1 MRRVLFTLS
10 LLFVAVAWTAPQAAP
25 VRPKLFVLI
34 SIDQFRGDYVERYG
48 GQWNHGLRALFDRGA
63 YFSQAAY
70 PYLNTVTCA
79 GHSTMGTG
87 TLPKT
92 HGIPLNA
99 WWDRAGGKQV
109 TCTQDDT
116 VRNISH
122 GDEPA
127 RGGDS
132 AARLRSPT
140 FADELRLQSGQRP
153 RVVSLSLKAR
163 SAIMM
168 AGHRGDLIAWHDSTR
183 GFVTSSAFAKG
194 PIPFL
199 VEYQRTHPIEA
210 DAGKAW
216 RKLLPESAYQF
227 TDDGLGENPDGD
239 WTRAFPH
246 VLPKEPGAAFHA
258 RWEATPFADLYLAD
272 LAIAAAKHFQL
283 GQRNATDFL
292 AVSFSSL
299 DVAGHQFGPR
309 SHEVQDTLANL
320 DVTVGRLV
328 EALDRQVGRG
338 NYVLALTGDH
348 GVAPI
353 PEQMAEEGL
362 DAGRINP
369 KDVAARVDAAL
380 MPFLGPGPHV
390 SQQVFTDLYLKAGV
404 IEQLREQPR
413 AMQAVRDALAAVPGV
428 AEVLDPVEFWRA
440 NSSGD
445 DAASSAIL
453 SYVPGRSG
461 DLIVIPRPYFLN
473 STAGSTHGTSYQYDA
488 RVPVLLAGPSIK
500 RGEYTVRVTPADIV
514 PTLAYLAGI
523 TMPRPDGRI
532 LHEALDTSRP
542 ATTPAVTPRPPASG
556 GGSARGA
563 QR

>member
-1 MRRVLFTLS
+1 MRRALLS
-10 LLFVAVAWTAPQAAP
+10 LILLVIAVSGTAPQAAP

-34 SIDQFRGDYVERYG
+34 SIDQFRGDYVQRYG
-48 GQWNHGLRALFDRGA
+48 GQWKHGLRALFDRGA

-99 WWDRAGGKQV
+99 WWDRESGKQV
-109 TCTQDDT
+109 TCTQDDA
-116 VRNISH
+116 VKNIAH

-132 AARLRSPT
+132 AGRLRSPT
-140 FADELRLQSGQRP
+140 FADELRLQSGQPP
-153 RVVSLSLKAR
+153 RIVSLSLKAR

-168 AGHRGDLIAWHDSTR
+168 AGHGGDLVAWHDSTR
-183 GFVTSSAFAKG
+183 GFVTSSAYAKG
-194 PIPFL
+194 PVTFL
-199 VEYQRTHPIEA
+199 ANYQRAHPIEA
-210 DAGKAW
+210 DAGKTW
-216 RKLLPESAYQF
+216 RKLWPDSAYQF
-227 TDDGLGENPDGD
+227 VDDGLGESPEGD
-239 WTRAFPH
+239 WTRTFPH
-246 VLPKEPGAAFHA
+246 VLPKEPGAELHA

-309 SHEVQDTLANL
+309 SHEVQDSLANL
-320 DVTVGRLV
+320 DVTMGRLLD
-328 EALDRQVGRG
+328 ALDRQVGRD
-338 NYVLALTGDH
+338 NYLLALTGDH

-353 PEQMAEEGL
+353 PEQMAAEGL
-362 DAGRINP
+362 NAGRISP

-380 MPFLGPGPHV
+380 VPFLGPGPHV
-390 SQQVFTDLYLKAGV
+390 NQQVFTDLYLKAGV
-404 IEQLREQPR
+404 IGQLREQPR
-413 AMQAVRDALAAVPGV
+413 AMQAVRDALATVPGV

-461 DLIVIPRPYFLN
+461 DLILIPRPYFLN
-473 STAGSTHGTSYQYDA
+473 STAGSTHGTSYDYDA
-488 RVPVLLAGPSIK
+488 RVPVLLAGPGI
-500 RGEYTVRVTPADIV
+500 RTGEHLSRATPADIV

-523 TMPRPDGRI
+523 TMPRSDGRI
-532 LHEALDTSRP
+532 LHEALETNRP
-542 ATTPAVTPRPPASG
+542 ATTPAVTARPAASADG
-556 GGSARGA
+556 GA
-563 QR
+563 QGAQ